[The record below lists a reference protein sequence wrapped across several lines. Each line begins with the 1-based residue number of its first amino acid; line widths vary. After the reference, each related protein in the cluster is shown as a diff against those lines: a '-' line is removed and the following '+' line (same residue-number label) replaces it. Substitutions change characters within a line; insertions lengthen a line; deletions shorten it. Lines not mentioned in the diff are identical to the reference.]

1 MALIVGGT
9 TVTGTQTLDATKL
22 TGALPAISGGNLTD
36 VVNTSVEGD
45 WTPSCSDGT
54 MTVAEGRYYK
64 VGKLVMCV
72 AAGEF
77 ATRTGTGTTRWTINN
92 LPFTA
97 SNSTGGTYST
107 VRTAGSGN
115 CNFRDRVDLQV
126 VVHPNSTKVR
136 FFSNGG
142 ANLDDT
148 EISPAGGGNENI
160 SALSNNQMVVNK
172 NMRHAS
178 NPEVSAQGG
187 TNTGKLGA
195 FYLFFIYRSKT

>member
-45 WTPSCSDGT
+45 WTPSCSNGA

-77 ATRTGTGTTRWTINN
+77 STQTSTGTTRWTVNN

-107 VRTAGSGN
+107 VRTAGSGK
-115 CNFRDRVDLQV
+115 CQFRDNVDLQV

-136 FFSNGG
+136 FFGGQG

-148 EISPAGGGNENI
+148 GVSPAGGGNENL
-160 SALSNNQMVVNK
+160 SALQNNDMVVNK
-172 NMRHAS
+172 NLRIAS
-178 NPEVSAQGG
+178 NPETNANGG